1 MFHYNRII
9 NPILW
14 TRTSEAIYKL
24 ILSIIGIKEEILE
37 VGSGTG
43 HISYLLAKRGHA
55 ITLNDIRNE
64 CVEES
69 KKIFESN
76 NLHCKTIPGSF
87 YKIVDVYQFVWNSG
101 LIQCV
106 NGKERERMI
115 KKFSKIGKR
124 VLLIYPDI
132 DSPLKLKGSNKDKI
146 PGVDDAMEYPIDD
159 VPELFS
165 KFFTKTSLGELSAK
179 EIGLP
184 YKMYWLYGE
193 NVS

>member
-1 MFHYNRII
+1 MFYYNRLI

-14 TRTSEAIYKL
+14 TRTSEAIYQL
-24 ILSIIGIKEEILE
+24 ILSKVGNNEEILE

-55 ITLNDIRNE
+55 ITLNDIRKE

-69 KKIFESN
+69 KKIFNKN
-76 NLHCKTIPGSF
+76 NLECKTIPGSF
-87 YKIVDVYQFVWNSG
+87 YKINGVYQFVWNSG

-106 NGKERERMI
+106 TGKERERMI
-115 KKFSKIGKR
+115 KKFSKIGER

-132 DSPLKLKGSNKDKI
+132 NSPLKVKGSNSHKI
-146 PGVDDAMEYPIDD
+146 PGVDDAIEYPIDD

-165 KFFTKTSLGELSAK
+165 KFFAKTSLGELSAE
-179 EIGLP
+179 EIDLP